1 MMIVDKIPRNG
12 VVDLS
17 TISISAVRYNW
28 TEVPA
33 GGNTFYAQAAPG
45 TVMPI
50 ERGSN
55 WIPVTQYF
63 SFRYLRQLL
72 C

>member
-33 GGNTFYAQAAPG
+33 GGNTFYGQAAPG

-55 WIPVTQYF
+55 
-63 SFRYLRQLL
+63 
-72 C
+72 